1 MVSMNAT
8 QMQGLIGMLAVLGLL
23 VLMVTPAVIGIL
35 HERRVDR
42 QIKEAQNQRSSGR
55 RMARAA

>member
-1 MVSMNAT
+1 MNAT